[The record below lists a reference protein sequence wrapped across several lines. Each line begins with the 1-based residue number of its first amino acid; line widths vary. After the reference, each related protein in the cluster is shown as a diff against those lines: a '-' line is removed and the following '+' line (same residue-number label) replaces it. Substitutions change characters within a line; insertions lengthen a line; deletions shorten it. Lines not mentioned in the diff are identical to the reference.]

1 MSISRALDAV
11 GASWRASLLAS
22 TQYRGN
28 FVLSTLFSAL
38 WTAWSVLPLIVVF
51 DHVESIKGWSPAEAT
66 LVMAWFVI
74 LRGVLEAVVQPNL
87 TTLVERVRSG
97 TLDFV
102 LLKPA
107 DPQLLVSFSSL
118 EPGRLFDVPVGLG
131 LVVWA
136 LDQMAYSPSLLD
148 VAAATALTIAGAA
161 IIYALWLCAAA
172 TSFWWVK
179 VDSLTY
185 LLGAVMD
192 AGRWPGSV
200 YRGAVRVLF
209 TFVFPIIVMTSAPP
223 RALLGRL
230 EALHFFGCVAL
241 AVAFAVG
248 SRLFWRRAVA
258 SYTSASS

>member
-1 MSISRALDAV
+1 MSLSRALHAV

-28 FVLSTLFSAL
+28 FLLSTLFSAL

-51 DHVESIKGWSPAEAT
+51 DHVESIKAWSPAEAT
-66 LVMAWFVI
+66 LVMAWFVL
-74 LRGVLEAVVQPNL
+74 LRGLLEAVVQPNL

-118 EPGRLFDVPVGLG
+118 EPARLLDVPVGLG

-136 LDQMAYSPSLLD
+136 LDQMAYSPSMVD
-148 VAAATALTIAGAA
+148 VVTAAALTLSGAA

-200 YRGAVRVLF
+200 YRGAARVLF
-209 TFVFPIIVMTSAPP
+209 TFVFPVIVMTSAPP

-230 EALHFFGCVAL
+230 DGEHILGCFAL
-241 AVAFAVG
+241 ALMFSVG
-248 SRLFWRRAVA
+248 ARLFWRRAVA